1 MKKKG
6 KIALLVISLFFV
18 LVFGALVMGHFYN
31 IKVEA
36 YQLTPTGENN
46 YDVAP
51 IKIDKPLSDHLI
63 DYIPVVR
70 NYMWIAYT
78 VAISLLI
85 VFSILA
91 GLAAG
96 MLKQSKKVVIIKKKI
111 TAPKKTKNTKTEAVP
126 ATPIKTKVN
135 F

>member
-36 YQLTPTGENN
+36 YQLTP
-46 YDVAP
+46 
-51 IKIDKPLSDHLI
+51 DKPLSDHLI

>member
-6 KIALLVISLFFV
+6 KIALLVISLFIV

-36 YQLTPTGENN
+36 
-46 YDVAP
+46 
-51 IKIDKPLSDHLI
+51 
-63 DYIPVVR
+63 YIPVVR

>member
-31 IKVEA
+31 IKVE
-36 YQLTPTGENN
+36 NN

-51 IKIDKPLSDHLI
+51 ITIDKPLSDHLI

>member
-31 IKVEA
+31 IK
-36 YQLTPTGENN
+36 
-46 YDVAP
+46 
-51 IKIDKPLSDHLI
+51 IDKPLSDHLI

-70 NYMWIAYT
+70 IYMWIAYT

-126 ATPIKTKVN
+126 ATPIKTKIN